1 MTWKSADNVVADGR
15 RRLSI
20 WKEMAYLIPGPAGD
34 VVTDRDSVDRWDS
47 QICSD
52 SGGVLVQFGLSLN

>member
-20 WKEMAYLIPGPAGD
+20 WKEMAYLIQGSAGD
-34 VVTDRDSVDRWDS
+34 FVADRDSVDR
-47 QICSD
+47 
-52 SGGVLVQFGLSLN
+52 

>member
-1 MTWKSADNVVADGR
+1 
-15 RRLSI
+15 
-20 WKEMAYLIPGPAGD
+20 MAYLIPGSAGD

-52 SGGVLVQFGLSLN
+52 SGGASVQFGLYFY